1 MESYLVALI
10 VKLDPITQKVI
21 KNILLITY
29 TSGGQKTVYTK
40 EQRRAIEHPERV
52 PYQHQVRESPKT
64 YKN

>member
-10 VKLDPITQKVI
+10 VKSDPMTQKVI

-29 TSGGQKTVYTK
+29 ISGGQKTVYTK
-40 EQRRAIEHPERV
+40 EQRRAIEHRKRV
-52 PYQHQVRESPKT
+52 RYQHQVRESAKI